1 MNLSKISV
9 ECVLAVFK
17 VSFLPYLY
25 FGSSLSLHIF
35 PSGMK
40 NSFILFLLVE
50 WSPVFYYQWKIF
62 SWNVEIL
69 HGMRKLGPEKLNIRH
84 VSCSVLLKYLGHLTC
99 LFFLLEFY
107 IFSVSLL
114 CFFSFFLLLVFPSSA
129 FICYVRYSFAFW
141 IRWKENLV
149 KCTNFYY
156 RMLFFMAA
164 L

>member
-84 VSCSVLLKYLGHLTC
+84 VSCSVLLKHLGHLTC
-99 LFFLLEFY
+99 LFFFY
-107 IFSVSLL
+107 WNFTFSVSVY
-114 CFFSFFLLLVFPSSA
+114 CVCLVFSSYLSSPPQHSYA
-129 FICYVRYSFAFW
+129 MCFILLPF
-141 IRWKENLV
+141 E
-149 KCTNFYY
+149 
-156 RMLFFMAA
+156 
-164 L
+164 